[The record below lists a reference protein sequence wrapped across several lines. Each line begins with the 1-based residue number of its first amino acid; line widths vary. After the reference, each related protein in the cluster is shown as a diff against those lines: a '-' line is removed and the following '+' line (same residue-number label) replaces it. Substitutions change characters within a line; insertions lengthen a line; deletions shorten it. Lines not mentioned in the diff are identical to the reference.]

1 MTEIDTRKI
10 IANQIK
16 CTVQVM
22 LFLTGLVRRQGF
34 MSELK
39 FLGMVGTPVFYHL
52 V

>member
-10 IANQIK
+10 IANHIK
-16 CTVQVM
+16 CTVQVK
-22 LFLTGLVRRQGF
+22 LFLTGLVHRQGF

-39 FLGMVGTPVFYHL
+39 FLGMVGTPVSYHL